1 MAEYV
6 IKVKTSYGLEE
17 LPIKPS
23 VSGAASTI
31 ASDNLTA
38 SRALIS
44 DSNGKVAVSP
54 VTSTELGYLDGVTSN
69 IQTQLNGKAPNVPY
83 LPLSGGS
90 MNSSADVT
98 WTKYNRKMIVSG
110 NDITFDPTADTGT
123 YAGSIMQVKHSAGT
137 TAAIGVYGNYTNGL
151 SYIYMGGTYSD
162 PDLKMSPDGQFTFKN
177 RPKVGAY
184 NIAMT
189 SDIPTVPSSLKN
201 PYSLTFGS
209 KTYDGSSA
217 QTITAS
223 DLGAITSHQN
233 ISGKLDKITY
243 EWNKEFA
250 AGSNGAIS
258 LGRYY
263 MYDTNLTF
271 DISTTTSTCY
281 NATLVIATQNGSIRQ
296 AKVYGD
302 PSNAITPL
310 LKICK
315 SATSSSR
322 CYVEVFCNFPGWS
335 KNIVHIKA
343 VALGSS
349 SVTNQM
355 ASVTWSNTPTTV
367 SDTIYTDLINDSL
380 SVLGNK
386 SNKSE
391 TISALSMVDGKSIL
405 YTKGDGNIG
414 YLNIQETAF
423 NTATTTTNGLMSSTD
438 KSRVDDMWNIWSAD
452 DTTDTL
458 VNKVKE
464 VLAVFE
470 NYPEGN
476 NLVTALSGK
485 LSTTGGTLTGSLTL
499 PENVIATRYSVRDGW
514 NASQWHTSTGDEAM
528 IFQQQNPRQSWIF
541 RYATDTTAFT
551 SITPTMQIK
560 NGGVAINKMFATG
573 TTAPITYNLDV
584 NGTANATTIYENG
597 IPLFSKYALKGS
609 YATTEYVDSAISTA
623 ITTALNASY

>member
-1 MAEYV
+1 MAEYI

-151 SYIYMGGTYSD
+151 SYIYMGGAYND
-162 PDLKMSPDGQFTFKN
+162 PHLKMSPDGQFTFKN
-177 RPKVGAY
+177 KPKVGSY
-184 NIAMT
+184 DIATT
-189 SDIPTVPSSLKN
+189 SDIPPVPSSLKN

-281 NATLVIATQNGSIRQ
+281 NATLVIATQNGSIKQ

-315 SATSSSR
+315 SATSNNR
-322 CYVEVFCNFPGWS
+322 CYVEIFCNFPGYS

-380 SVLGNK
+380 SVLDNK

-391 TISALSMVDGKSIL
+391 TIKSLSMVDGKSIL
-405 YTKGDGNIG
+405 YTKGDGNVG

-470 NYPEGN
+470 NYPEGD
-476 NLVTALSGK
+476 NLITALSNK

-499 PENVIATRYSVRDGW
+499 PEKVLSTRYSVRDGW

-573 TTAPITYNLDV
+573 ATAPITYNLDV

-597 IPLFSKYALKGS
+597 TSLSSKYAPIGS